1 MSLTDTSL
9 AIAILAFVT
18 LQRLG
23 ELVLA
28 QRNTAALLARGAY
41 EVSPGH
47 YPLIVAVH
55 VGWLAALWW
64 LAPGQP
70 VSLIWLAVFVLLQ
83 LGRVWVIATL
93 GSRWTTRIIILPG
106 APLVTGGPFRF
117 VSHPNY
123 LVVAGELIALPLA
136 FGLVEVAV
144 VFTVLNALVLAIRIR
159 AENAALTEATS
170 RAVDLS
176 ASSASSSQ
184 PAGHI
189 DAGG

>member
-1 MSLTDTSL
+1 MSLTDTNL

-28 QRNTAALLARGAY
+28 QRNTTALLARGAY
-41 EVSPGH
+41 EASPGH

-64 LAPGQP
+64 FAPGQP
-70 VSLIWLAVFVLLQ
+70 VAWIWLAIFVPLQ

-93 GSRWTTRIIILPG
+93 GSRWTTRIIVLPG

-159 AENAALTEATS
+159 AENAALSETTS
-170 RAVDLS
+170 RARD
-176 ASSASSSQ
+176 ASSSNVSTPQ
-184 PAGHI
+184 PVGHT